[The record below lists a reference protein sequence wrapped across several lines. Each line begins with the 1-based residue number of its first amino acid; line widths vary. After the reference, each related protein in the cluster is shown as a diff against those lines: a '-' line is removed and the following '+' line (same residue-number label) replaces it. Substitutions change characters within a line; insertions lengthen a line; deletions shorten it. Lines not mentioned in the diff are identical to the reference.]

1 MPILTTGQSCFFSIL
16 PIFCILLLKTRWY
29 RLESEGDYFN
39 YRFLWPILLRELH
52 FFVAVSISPIYTA
65 AFSTIPINRGI
76 YSDRPFGGTADEVRN
91 VKNAPVN
98 PVEAASR
105 QTTQGINPTESA
117 SKSVERRQGYSQ
129 SYPEKSTDSEKKT
142 PSGDILDLSDQSKPK
157 SLEKAEKAESPSKA
171 PGNLTAE
178 EQAQVEKLKARDA
191 EVKNHE
197 AAHLAA
203 AGQYAKGG
211 PKYVYQTG
219 PDGKQYAIG
228 GSVSIDVSPVSGN
241 PQATLQKAQQVRS
254 AALAPA
260 EPSGQDQKVAAA
272 ASQMEAEAR
281 LQLAREKAEKATN
294 DSDSQTSDTYG
305 PFGSLVI
312 DKEFGNNDKNASQ
325 ESSFVSAL
333 SSRRNGGN
341 VTSAYQQVQAQ
352 TSPLRAFAA
361 YA

>member
-1 MPILTTGQSCFFSIL
+1 M
-16 PIFCILLLKTRWY
+16 
-29 RLESEGDYFN
+29 
-39 YRFLWPILLRELH
+39 
-52 FFVAVSISPIYTA
+52 SISPIYTA

-76 YSDRPFGGTADEVRN
+76 YTDRPFGGTADEVRN
-91 VKNAPVN
+91 AKNAPVN
-98 PVEAASR
+98 SVEAVSAKAAS
-105 QTTQGINPTESA
+105 GINPAESA
-117 SKSVERRQGYSQ
+117 SKSVGRKQGYPQ
-129 SYPEKSTDSEKKT
+129 GAPEKSTDSEKKT
-142 PSGDILDLSDQSKPK
+142 STGDLLDLSGQSKPK
-157 SLEKAEKAESPSKA
+157 SLEKSEKAESPAKS
-171 PGNLTAE
+171 PGNLTSE

-272 ASQMEAEAR
+272 ASKMEAEAR
-281 LQLAREKAEKATN
+281 LQLAREKAEKATA
-294 DSDSQTSDTYG
+294 DSETSDTYG
-305 PFGSLVI
+305 PFGSLAI
-312 DKEFGNNDKNASQ
+312 DKESGDNAKNTAQ
-325 ESSFVSAL
+325 ASAL
-333 SSRRNGGN
+333 SSRRKNDTGGAAL
-341 VTSAYQQVQAQ
+341 VYQNVQAQ
-352 TSPLRAFAA
+352 TTLKKMFVA

>member
-1 MPILTTGQSCFFSIL
+1 M
-16 PIFCILLLKTRWY
+16 
-29 RLESEGDYFN
+29 
-39 YRFLWPILLRELH
+39 
-52 FFVAVSISPIYTA
+52 SISPIYTA
-65 AFSTIPINRGI
+65 AFSTIPITRGI
-76 YSDRPFGGTADEVRN
+76 YTDRPFGGTAEEVRS
-91 VKNAPVN
+91 VKNAPVSAVDAVSNQFGPQTAQGVN
-98 PVEAASR
+98 PA
-105 QTTQGINPTESA
+105 ESA
-117 SKSVERRQGYSQ
+117 SKSVERKQ
-129 SYPEKSTDSEKKT
+129 SYPEKSTDAEKKT
-142 PSGDILDLSDQSKPK
+142 ASGDILDLSGQSRPK
-157 SLEKAEKAESPSKA
+157 SLENAEKTESSAKS
-171 PGNLTAE
+171 PGNLTSE

-191 EVKNHE
+191 EVRTHE

-281 LQLAREKAEKATN
+281 LQLAREKAEKASA
-294 DSDSQTSDTYG
+294 DSESETSDTYG
-305 PFGSLVI
+305 PFGSLAI
-312 DKEFGNNDKNASQ
+312 DKESEDSDKNVSLKSPLITRRTDAAS
-325 ESSFVSAL
+325 V
-333 SSRRNGGN
+333 
-341 VTSAYQQVQAQ
+341 YQHVQAQ
-352 TSPLRAFAA
+352 TSPQRAFAA